1 MFRLYKTIAGILF
14 IRDLEPGLISMFS
27 TRPSVLETGKKTLGT
42 NALDV
47 QEFNL
52 LINVANTQPRKRA

>member
-27 TRPSVLETGKKTLGT
+27 TRPSVLGTGEKKTLGT

-47 QEFNL
+47 QEFYL
-52 LINVANTQPRKRA
+52 ST